1 MKDLRPITAL
11 RQRMVDDLRLR
22 NRSPR
27 TIQSYVAHVAHFAKY
42 WQRSPEQLGP
52 EEIRQYQVHLV
63 KERAVSWSTFN
74 QAVSALRFFYG
85 VTLGR
90 TELIEQVPYQRRAR
104 QLPVVLSPEE
114 VSRFLGAIH
123 NLKYRAILMTV
134 YAAGL
139 RLSEVAHLRVADID
153 SQRMTIRVRQGKGQ
167 KERYVM
173 LAPTLLPVL
182 REYWRAARPRVWLF
196 PGRTGEH
203 SLSVSSIEKVC
214 REAGRVAGLSKPV
227 TVRCLRHSFA
237 THLLETGTNIRVIQ
251 TLLGHRSVATTQRYT
266 YVSAD
271 TLHATASPLEHLAPA
286 LKQRRKRRC
295 VRASK

>member
-1 MKDLRPITAL
+1 MI
-11 RQRMVDDLRLR
+11 DDLRLR

-27 TIQSYVAHVAHFAKY
+27 TIQSYVAHVANFAKY

-52 EEIRQYQVHLV
+52 EEIRRYQLYLV

-74 QAVSALRFFYG
+74 QAVSALRFFYR

-90 TELIEQVPYQRRAR
+90 SEVIEHIPYPRRAR
-104 QLPVVLSPEE
+104 QLPVVLSAEE

-134 YAAGL
+134 YAGGL
-139 RLSEVAHLRVADID
+139 RLSEVANLRVADID

-167 KERYVM
+167 KDRYVM

-182 REYWRAARPRVWLF
+182 REYWHAARPRGWLF
-196 PGRTGEH
+196 PGRTDEH
-203 SLSVSSIEKVC
+203 SLTVSSIEKVC
-214 REAGRVAGLSKPV
+214 RQAGRAAGLSKPV
-227 TVRCLRHSFA
+227 TVRCLRHTFA

-266 YVSAD
+266 YVSA
-271 TLHATASPLEHLAPA
+271 ATVQAIASPLEHLAPA
-286 LKQRRKRRC
+286 LKPRPKRRC
-295 VRASK
+295 ARTSK